1 MLECLVTTGPCIA
14 CPPGWETSSLRFG
27 RWIWNHFF
35 HHLSPS
41 LAERTVSQEWCRRRG
56 FQSLFEVLTFSR
68 RTPLSGIGATCGAV
82 SRVGASQKAEIF
94 SSSTSRN
101 RHTGCVQTALREVRS
116 LNERVSLSLQPDSFS
131 CESSGPKE
139 RTQYRDSVFSHS
151 WEAGGW

>member
-1 MLECLVTTGPCIA
+1 MSSHYRSLHRLSSRLGDLLFTVWEVDLEP
-14 CPPGWETSSLRFG
+14 F
-27 RWIWNHFF
+27 
-35 HHLSPS
+35 LSPPFTFALRKELFHKS
-41 LAERTVSQEWCRRRG
+41 GAEG
-56 FQSLFEVLTFSR
+56 EVFRVFSR
-68 RTPLSGIGATCGAV
+68 CCRTPLSGIGATCGAV